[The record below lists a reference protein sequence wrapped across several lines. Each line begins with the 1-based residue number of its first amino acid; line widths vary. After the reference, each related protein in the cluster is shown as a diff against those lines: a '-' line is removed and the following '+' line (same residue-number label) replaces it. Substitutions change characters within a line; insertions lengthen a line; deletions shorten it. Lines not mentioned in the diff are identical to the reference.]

1 MFTPCVYRLDTRAV
15 VLYDHLRAATFDAAM
30 DHARLIA
37 RALGALA
44 VAGVEHVVCTPQGRA
59 VTVVTFER

>member
-1 MFTPCVYRLDTRAV
+1 VFVPCIYRHDTRAV
-15 VLYDHLRAATFDAAM
+15 VPYEGLRAATFEAAM
-30 DHARLIA
+30 TQARLIA

-44 VAGVEHVVCTPQGRA
+44 VAGVEHVVRTPAGRA

>member
-1 MFTPCVYRLDTRAV
+1 LFIPCIYRHDTRAV
-15 VLYDHLRAATFDAAM
+15 VPYEGLRATTFDAAM

-44 VAGVEHVVCTPQGRA
+44 VAGVEHVVRTPQGRA
-59 VTVVTFER
+59 VTIVTFER